1 MSFSCFVL
9 SMFKYTVS
17 DILRIV
23 FSYVFGVVLS
33 EIYRGRVV
41 GYMFRSPTV
50 SREQTMLSGPGGLE
64 DTATLGVLLVCLLVE
79 GCLGLLQAPRSRP
92 CCLLLEYWRAPLHL
106 VSCWSIC
113 WWKGVMVYLFVI
125 RVSRS
130 PPGLPEAEHI
140 VWSGRTG
147 GHRYT

>member
-1 MSFSCFVL
+1 
-9 SMFKYTVS
+9 
-17 DILRIV
+17 
-23 FSYVFGVVLS
+23 
-33 EIYRGRVV
+33 
-41 GYMFRSPTV
+41 
-50 SREQTMLSGPGGLE
+50 MLSGPGGLE

-106 VSCWSIC
+106 VSCWSILVLEGC
-113 WWKGVMVYLFVI
+113 LGIYLLVFW
-125 RVSRS
+125 VSRS
-130 PPGLPEAEHI
+130 PPGLPEAEHS